1 MFSIAKEIRSLS
13 PEYTRYEKEAE
24 RYKDKFGEEK

>member
-13 PEYTRYEKEAE
+13 PEYTRYVKEAE
-24 RYKDKFGEEK
+24 RYNDRFVEE